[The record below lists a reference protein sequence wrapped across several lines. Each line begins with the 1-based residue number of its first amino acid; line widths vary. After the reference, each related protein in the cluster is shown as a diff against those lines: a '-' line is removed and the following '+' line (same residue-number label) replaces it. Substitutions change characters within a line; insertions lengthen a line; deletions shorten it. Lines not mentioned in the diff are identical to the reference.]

1 VRIGTDR
8 QPAGEGRFPAAIQ
21 WLLAT
26 ACGLVVANLYY
37 AQPLNGLI
45 SAALGMPVTSSG
57 LIVTLPLIG
66 YGVGLLTIVPLADLI
81 ENRALVLL
89 LVGLETLCVLSI
101 NLTAQPVSFLGVAFF
116 IGLTASAVQILVPY
130 VTYLAPPAVSGKAV
144 GKLVSGIMLGIMLA
158 RPVSSAV
165 AHLWSWRAIFNL
177 SGVLMAALF
186 VTLWFALPPRRPTP
200 GLSYLALLR
209 SLGRIFV
216 TTALLRRRALYH
228 ASMFG
233 AFTAFWTAAPLWLT
247 GPQFNLTQR
256 GVAWVAL
263 AGVAGAIAP
272 PFAGRIVDKGL
283 SQQGTVVA
291 MALVIGAF
299 ALSDLARSGTPLAL
313 GLVVASAVLLDFAVT
328 ANLVFGQRAIYSLA
342 PEQRSRLNG
351 LYLAT
356 FFSGGAISSALS
368 GWCYSRFGWT
378 GVSGLGAA
386 LPTLGLLYLA
396 TERKRV
402 PD

>member
-1 VRIGTDR
+1 
-8 QPAGEGRFPAAIQ
+8 
-21 WLLAT
+21 
-26 ACGLVVANLYY
+26 
-37 AQPLNGLI
+37 
-45 SAALGMPVTSSG
+45 
-57 LIVTLPLIG
+57 
-66 YGVGLLTIVPLADLI
+66 
-81 ENRALVLL
+81 
-89 LVGLETLCVLSI
+89 
-101 NLTAQPVSFLGVAFF
+101 
-116 IGLTASAVQILVPY
+116 
-130 VTYLAPPAVSGKAV
+130 
-144 GKLVSGIMLGIMLA
+144 
-158 RPVSSAV
+158 
-165 AHLWSWRAIFNL
+165 
-177 SGVLMAALF
+177 
-186 VTLWFALPPRRPTP
+186 
-200 GLSYLALLR
+200 
-209 SLGRIFV
+209 
-216 TTALLRRRALYH
+216 
-228 ASMFG
+228 
-233 AFTAFWTAAPLWLT
+233 
-247 GPQFNLTQR
+247 
-256 GVAWVAL
+256 VAL

-356 FFSGGAISSALS
+356 FFCGGAISSALS